1 MPQRK
6 DGLAFLMNDESSM
19 CLLPFYLMSNDLFQE
34 VDRRPV
40 ISSIEALAA
49 DQERD
54 RARAQNLLSAFDD
67 SDEED
72 A

>member
-6 DGLAFLMNDESSM
+6 DGLAFLMNYERNVSS
-19 CLLPFYLMSNDLFQE
+19 FITNDLFQE

>member
-1 MPQRK
+1 
-6 DGLAFLMNDESSM
+6 MNDESSM
-19 CLLPFYLMSNDLFQE
+19 CRLPFYLMSNDLFQE

>member
-1 MPQRK
+1 
-6 DGLAFLMNDESSM
+6 M
-19 CLLPFYLMSNDLFQE
+19 CRLPFYLMSNDLFQE